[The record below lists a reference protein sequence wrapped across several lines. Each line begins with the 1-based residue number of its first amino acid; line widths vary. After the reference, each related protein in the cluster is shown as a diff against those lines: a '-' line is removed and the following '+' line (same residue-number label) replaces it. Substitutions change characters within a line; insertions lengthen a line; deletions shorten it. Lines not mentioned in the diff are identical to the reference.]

1 VPRLLKLAAAFAAL
15 VCVLAIFIAPMIDM
29 PETVLREHHR
39 VSSHTVSG
47 HVVGTFSAVS
57 SSLPV
62 DARPAIDADATAAN
76 LRVSGEASSATP
88 LVLRC

>member
-1 VPRLLKLAAAFAAL
+1 VLRFLKIAAAFAAL

-47 HVVGTFSAVS
+47 HVVGAFSTVS
-57 SSLPV
+57 STLPV
-62 DARPAIDADATAAN
+62 DARPAIDARSKAAN
-76 LRVSGEASSATP
+76 LRVSRTESIATP

>member
-1 VPRLLKLAAAFAAL
+1 MLRFIKIAAAFAAL

-47 HVVGTFSAVS
+47 HVVGAFSAVS
-57 SSLPV
+57 STLPV
-62 DARPAIDADATAAN
+62 DARPTIDAGFTAAN
-76 LRVSGEASSATP
+76 LRVSEAGPSATS